1 MLLSNIVVYKAVFNN
16 FDEVLPIPISGVRKV
31 LFSNRPLEVDGWD
44 NVVLHCEDAIME
56 NRKLKMFPWKYLD
69 EDFSIYLDGR
79 LDITPKFFE
88 FLLTRNLR
96 DKLIVPIHRNRGDV
110 LDEVIR
116 CINHRR
122 ISGQQL
128 RAAFE
133 LSNLNAHAVECGLIV
148 RDHNSLEIKAHA
160 LRWMERFREIG
171 RDQLAFH
178 DSHSSEA
185 FKTFDF
191 DLSNTEFFSLRN
203 HKFSRL
209 KQIDSRL
216 RLALRLIFKGK
227 VI

>member
-1 MLLSNIVVYKAVFNN
+1 MPNIVIYKAVFNN
-16 FDEVLPIPISGVRKV
+16 FDEVLPIPINGVRKV
-31 LFSNRPLEVDGWD
+31 LFSDRPLEVDGWD
-44 NVVLHCEDAIME
+44 TVVLHCEDAILE

-79 LDITPKFFE
+79 LDITPTFFE
-88 FLLTRNLR
+88 FLLKKNLR
-96 DKLIVPIHRNRGDV
+96 DKLLVPMHRSRGNV

-122 ISGQQL
+122 ISSQQL

-148 RDHNSLEIKAHA
+148 RDHNSLEIRAHA
-160 LRWMERFREIG
+160 LRWMERFKKIG

-178 DSHSSEA
+178 DSGCSEA
-185 FKTFDF
+185 FETFDF
-191 DLSNTEFFSLRN
+191 DLSNEQFFSLRN

-216 RLALRLIFKGK
+216 RLALRIIFEGK

>member
-1 MLLSNIVVYKAVFNN
+1 MHNIVIYKAVFGN
-16 FDEVLPIPISGVRKV
+16 FDEVTPLPIDGVRKV
-31 LFSNRPLEVDGWD
+31 LFSDRPHKVTGWD
-44 NVVLHCEDAIME
+44 TIVLPCEDAILE
-56 NRKLKMFPWKYLD
+56 NRKLKIFPWQYLH

-79 LDITPKFFE
+79 LDITPTFFE
-88 FLLTRNLR
+88 FLLKSNLR
-96 DKLIVPIHRNRGDV
+96 DKLFVPTHRNRGDV

-148 RDHNSLEIKAHA
+148 RDHNSLEIRAHA
-160 LRWMERFREIG
+160 LRWMERFKKIG

-178 DSHSSEA
+178 DSDFSEA
-185 FKTFDF
+185 FESFDF
-191 DLSNTEFFSLRN
+191 DLSNKQYFTLRN

-216 RLALRLIFKGK
+216 RLASRIIFEGK